1 MNGGKVHGG
10 GQICKPET
18 ITMGTTLLTDERHQ
32 QPMMKGLSVPK
43 LRGVIMELAG
53 DDGDITFPTTGEMEA
68 DGLVVM
74 DGMKQLAGKTFKKQ
88 CAKPARPSEPDCARC
103 RAVGSLGLTADGRR
117 AAQGLS
123 AGWLR

>member
-88 CAKPARPSEPDCARC
+88 CANPPFRARLLRC
-103 RAVGSLGLTADGRR
+103 LPHRWISGADGRH
-117 AAQGLS
+117 APQGLS
-123 AGWLR
+123 ARRLR

>member
-1 MNGGKVHGG
+1 MSVIHASGLRTDQPLVNGGKVHGG

-88 CAKPARPSEPDCARC
+88 CAKPCCHP
-103 RAVGSLGLTADGRR
+103 VGPRG
-117 AAQGLS
+117 
-123 AGWLR
+123 